1 MPLTCSHCGAQNPDG
16 MQFCQ
21 SCGSPLM
28 AAPQGTA
35 PTPAAPAPTAPPAGT
50 PPPASPPP
58 PPVPAHPA
66 PTHRLPL
73 GSLLGIVIGV
83 LGILAAVGIL
93 TSHRG
98 SSAPTIPIPTAYPT
112 SPPAQPTFAPEPTA
126 PSGQP
131 TAPAAQPTSP
141 AAQPTAPAEQ
151 PTLAPQPTVDQSQP
165 TAPAEQPTLA
175 SQPTSPP
182 AQPGVPTTQPS
193 GPTGAGQTF
202 STTTFSVFVPSEW
215 QVGNETTTPTENEVV
230 LQDPST
236 APNGLDIFAGQ
247 NTAQTDAGTVLQ
259 SVIANLQQKFPDAKQ
274 CGSTVP
280 ITFGGVAGTLV
291 PICYTITPQGG
302 AAVSVAE
309 LAWAATDATGANV
322 YFVGQ
327 TAAAS
332 NQAFFTHAGDV
343 TKTIVWGGGQ

>member
-1 MPLTCSHCGAQNPDG
+1 
-16 MQFCQ
+16 
-21 SCGSPLM
+21 
-28 AAPQGTA
+28 
-35 PTPAAPAPTAPPAGT
+35 
-50 PPPASPPP
+50 
-58 PPVPAHPA
+58 V
-66 PTHRLPL
+66 
-73 GSLLGIVIGV
+73 
-83 LGILAAVGIL
+83 
-93 TSHRG
+93 
-98 SSAPTIPIPTAYPT
+98 
-112 SPPAQPTFAPEPTA
+112 
-126 PSGQP
+126 GQP
-131 TAPAAQPTSP
+131 TVPA
-141 AAQPTAPAEQ
+141 
-151 PTLAPQPTVDQSQP
+151 
-165 TAPAEQPTLA
+165 
-175 SQPTSPP
+175 
-182 AQPGVPTTQPS
+182 TQPS
-193 GPTGAGQTF
+193 GPTGAGQIF
-202 STTTFSVFVPSEW
+202 SSTTFSVFVPSEW
-215 QVGNETTTPTENEVV
+215 QVGNETTTPSENEVV

-247 NTAQTDAGTVLQ
+247 NTAQADAGTVLQ